1 VAAADH
7 CTSCHERNDD
17 GAGTT
22 AYDGEVW
29 SRIGVVTVVLAVV
42 VSSLSCAD
50 DGPDARTA
58 NVMEA
63 AVTLRVSACRTIVER
78 GAGLLVAPGQVLTS
92 AHLLAGATAIQVIG
106 VNGVTDDA
114 RVVAFDPVNDLAVV
128 QVPASFGRHVPL
140 AADPPDGAFTGD
152 VVLFRQDRAVVEPV
166 EILRRVT
173 INTDDIYRA
182 AATSRPGYELR
193 ARILPGDSG
202 GVIVHGGQAVG
213 VVWSRSRISD
223 DRAWAIDPIR
233 GGATITEQLA
243 DGVIGDD
250 IVLDRCA

>member
-1 VAAADH
+1 V
-7 CTSCHERNDD
+7 R
-17 GAGTT
+17 
-22 AYDGEVW
+22 
-29 SRIGVVTVVLAVV
+29 SRIGVLTVVLAVV

-50 DGPDARTA
+50 DGPDNQTT
-58 NVMEA
+58 NLMEA
-63 AVTLRVSACRTIVER
+63 AVALRVNACRPIVER
-78 GAGLLVAPGQVLTS
+78 GVGLLIGPGQVLTS
-92 AHLLAGATAIQVIG
+92 AHLLAGATAIRVIG
-106 VNGVTDDA
+106 ASGVTDDA

-128 QVPASFGRHVPL
+128 QVPASFGRYIPL
-140 AADPPDGAFTGD
+140 ADDPPDGAFTGE
-152 VVLFRQDRAVVEPV
+152 VVLFRQDHAVVEPV

-182 AATSRPGYELR
+182 AGTSRPGYELR

-233 GGATITEQLA
+233 AGTTITEQLA
-243 DGVIGDD
+243 AGAIDAD